1 MTRQETETQMTDWT
15 HLDPALF
22 SDSAIAADTR
32 AIIDAVEKMMGSM
45 PAPQTRRPQDLR
57 DERRNGEGNLPLP
70 PFSDKAVVRSI
81 PGPAGD
87 IGLRIIAPENPAGC
101 FLYLHGGGWTLGS
114 ADGQDPLLEAVAK
127 HANLA
132 CVSVEYRLA
141 PEDPYPA
148 GPDDCEAAA
157 LWLAKNA
164 RAEFGTERLL
174 IGGASAGAHLSAV
187 TLLRMRDR
195 HGFQPFCGASLTY
208 GCYDLNMTPSMR
220 NWGTRP
226 LILTTPLVAWF
237 CDNFLP
243 PEEFDMRARTNPD
256 ISPLFADLK
265 DMPPAHFL
273 VGTLDPLL
281 DDTLFMYGR
290 WKAAGCEAVLD
301 IAPGGIHGFNA
312 FPCEL
317 TSQMNAKAVTFLAAT
332 GN

>member
-1 MTRQETETQMTDWT
+1 MANWT

-22 SDSAIAADTR
+22 SENSVAADTR
-32 AIIDAVEKMMGSM
+32 AVIDAVEKVMGAL
-45 PAPQTRRPQDLR
+45 PATETRDPKELR
-57 DERRNGEGNLPLP
+57 EERRKGGGSLPLP
-70 PFSDKAVVRSI
+70 PLSDLAVIRSI
-81 PGPAGD
+81 PGAGGD
-87 IGLRIIAPENPAGC
+87 IPLRIIAPERPDGC

-132 CVSVEYRLA
+132 CISVDYRLA

-164 RAEFGTERLL
+164 MAEWGTERLL
-174 IGGASAGAHLSAV
+174 IGGASAGAHLAAV
-187 TLLRMRDR
+187 TLLRMRDK
-195 HGFQPFCGASLTY
+195 HGVQPFCGASLTY

-220 NWGTRP
+220 NWGDRP
-226 LILTTPLVAWF
+226 LILTTPLVTWF

-243 PEEFDMRARTNPD
+243 PDTYDAKTRTNPD
-256 ISPLFADLK
+256 ISPLYADLSG
-265 DMPPAHFL
+265 MPPAHFQ

-281 DDTLFMYGR
+281 DDSLFMYGR
-290 WKAAGCEAVLD
+290 WTAAGNEAHLD

-317 TSQMNAKAVTFLAAT
+317 TTEMNAKAIAFLAST
-332 GN
+332 GKQP